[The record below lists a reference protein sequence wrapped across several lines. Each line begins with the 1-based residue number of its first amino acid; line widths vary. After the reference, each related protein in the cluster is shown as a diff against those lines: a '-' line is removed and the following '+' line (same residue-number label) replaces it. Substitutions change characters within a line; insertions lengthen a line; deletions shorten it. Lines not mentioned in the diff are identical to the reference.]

1 MEKRDA
7 RTLKMEAQQ
16 ELRHQ
21 VVRMKK
27 AGMKNQDV
35 AKLVGLSVT
44 TTSGIWALYKRE
56 GVKGITLKVRG
67 RKEGEKKTLSPKDE
81 AYIIKRLID
90 TTPQQLK
97 FKFVLWTREA
107 VKQLIKHDLDIEM
120 PISTVGY
127 YLQRWQ
133 FTSQV
138 PIKRAYERN
147 DAKVQQW
154 LKDEYP
160 AIQKLSKE
168 ENAQILWADETACVS
183 LPSVIKGY
191 APKGKTPIMEHTAK
205 RFKINMISSISNK
218 GKLQFMLYE
227 ENMDAN
233 LFVTFLERLIHS
245 STQKI
250 HLILDNLRVHHSKIV
265 KAWEEEHKEK
275 IALFYL
281 PAYSPDLNPDEYLNN
296 DFKRNVNKEKIPVT
310 KEELKNNTEAFMT
323 MLSQNETRVANYFK
337 HEKIAYAA

>member
-7 RTLKMEAQQ
+7 RTLKMEVQQ
-16 ELRHQ
+16 ELRYQ

-35 AKLVGLSVT
+35 AKLVGLSIP
-44 TTSGIWALYKRE
+44 TTSGIWAKYKRE
-56 GVKGITLKVRG
+56 GMKGLILKTRG
-67 RKEGEKKTLSPKDE
+67 RKEGEKRNLTPKEE
-81 AYIIKRLID
+81 ALIIKRLID

-107 VKQLIKHDLDIEM
+107 VKQLIKHDLDIDM

-127 YLQRWQ
+127 YLQRWE

-138 PIKRAYERN
+138 PIKRAYERS

-154 LKDEYP
+154 LQEEYP
-160 AIQKLSKE
+160 LIQKLSKE

-191 APKGKTPIMEHTAK
+191 APKGKTPVMEHTAK
-205 RFKINMISSISNK
+205 RFKINMISSISNR

-233 LFVTFLERLIHS
+233 LFVTFLERLIQS
-245 STQKI
+245 NSQKI

-265 KAWEEEHKEK
+265 KAWVEEHKDK
-275 IALFYL
+275 ISLFYL

-310 KEELKNNTEAFMT
+310 KEELKKNTESFMQ
-323 MLSQNETRVANYFK
+323 MLSKNEIRVANYFK
-337 HEKIAYAA
+337 HPKISYAA